1 MPGTVIV
8 AGRNYTDPDRPAQ
21 APHVDAAG
29 TMYIR
34 TLGQSDVA
42 VLSEPAL
49 AAARAGTAFCR
60 KVNGKAGI
68 NAAPTVLTDAGL
80 LMPTVAGYRDIITC
94 LYAYLSTFTD
104 SCEFEIGYTANAD
117 GTGAFTAI
125 TMMFGLDTGAAS
137 SVPSPSLTPLDPPI
151 VVTPA
156 MGGAWTIRAQ
166 TNDAGATVTFG
177 LNGFREAIP

>member
-29 TMYIR
+29 TMYVR

-60 KVNGKAGI
+60 KVNGKVGI

-80 LMPTVAGYRDIITC
+80 LRATAAGYRDVITC

-104 SCEFEIGYTANAD
+104 SCEFEIGYTVNAD
-117 GTGAFTAI
+117 GTGVFTPV

-137 SVPSPSLTPLDPPI
+137 SVPSPSLTMLSPPI

-177 LNGFREAIP
+177 MNGWREPIT